1 MPFRPAAV
9 AAFISLSAACTG
21 GSGGPEITVTV
32 SPATTS
38 LAVGQAQQFTAT
50 VSGIAAQRVIWSVQ
64 EGSAG
69 GTISANGL
77 YTAPMRPGDFH
88 VVAASAAN
96 VTKTGTAS
104 VLVVSAATCT
114 LPTPQASALPA
125 ARVLQLG
132 VHAVGETV
140 TFVVP
145 AGTGSVTILQQGTE
159 PLAAPSVTNLG
170 TLLPNTVVPATISVG
185 GTPYYIQDV
194 KPPDDP
200 ANWGTPG
207 GIGSMFFESF
217 APWTGTFTV
226 PNTSNALEYVATN
239 GGVPA
244 GTWSIE
250 VFDYAAGCTLPTC
263 VIGDGVSV
271 YPAGKYDLQILLKPG
286 VVPATGTMDAIFY
299 LVTNTLTAA
308 TASTDPS
315 VARMQQT
322 LGTYLGRAGIAL
334 GSVAF
339 VDVPADVKA
348 RYAAGVNIDDSLP
361 CGDMATILRLANAG
375 NEMSIFLVNS
385 LVSNQGG
392 TFTYVGVDG
401 TIPGPSSVGGTVA
414 SGALVSVADLTFVTT
429 PTSCQGPVN
438 LVDCGADET
447 AYIVAHETGH
457 FLGLYHVSESDGVL
471 FDPVKDTPTC
481 PLGLCAPGLQE
492 VVNSDCTAFPADPT
506 SPCGGGDNL
515 MFWLIDFVRSAGSLS
530 SQQSSI
536 MRANPLVQ

>member
-1 MPFRPAAV
+1 
-9 AAFISLSAACTG
+9 
-21 GSGGPEITVTV
+21 
-32 SPATTS
+32 
-38 LAVGQAQQFTAT
+38 
-50 VSGIAAQRVIWSVQ
+50 
-64 EGSAG
+64 
-69 GTISANGL
+69 
-77 YTAPMRPGDFH
+77 
-88 VVAASAAN
+88 
-96 VTKTGTAS
+96 
-104 VLVVSAATCT
+104 
-114 LPTPQASALPA
+114 
-125 ARVLQLG
+125 
-132 VHAVGETV
+132 
-140 TFVVP
+140 
-145 AGTGSVTILQQGTE
+145 
-159 PLAAPSVTNLG
+159 
-170 TLLPNTVVPATISVG
+170 
-185 GTPYYIQDV
+185 
-194 KPPDDP
+194 
-200 ANWGTPG
+200 
-207 GIGSMFFESF
+207 
-217 APWTGTFTV
+217 
-226 PNTSNALEYVATN
+226 
-239 GGVPA
+239 
-244 GTWSIE
+244 
-250 VFDYAAGCTLPTC
+250 
-263 VIGDGVSV
+263 
-271 YPAGKYDLQILLKPG
+271 
-286 VVPATGTMDAIFY
+286 MDAIFY

-334 GSVAF
+334 GSVGF
-339 VDVPADVKA
+339 VDMPADVKA
-348 RYAAGVNIDDSLP
+348 RYAEGVNIDDSLP

-375 NEMSIFLVNS
+375 NAMNVFLVNS

-481 PLGLCAPGLQE
+481 PLGLCAPGFQE
-492 VVNSDCTAFPADPT
+492 VVNSKCTAFPADPT

-536 MRANPLVQ
+536 MRANPLVR